1 MRSPRFRSSN
11 APAQTE
17 GITDT
22 PSKHFV
28 LMVASY
34 TEGLWASSKIYI
46 AAVAFLTFNA
56 ERDNVEL

>member
-28 LMVASY
+28 LMAASY
-34 TEGLWASSKIYI
+34 PNSGWASSKIYI
-46 AAVAFLTFNA
+46 ATDAILFN
-56 ERDNVEL
+56 

>member
-22 PSKHFV
+22 PSKVFV
-28 LMVASY
+28 FMAASY
-34 TEGLWASSKIYI
+34 PDGGNASSKIYI
-46 AAVAFLTFNA
+46 ATDVII
-56 ERDNVEL
+56 D